1 MTAFVD
7 WLESLD
13 QRRTVLVEVD
23 YLAEGSSGTLRLA
36 NRPFISRPDDSPA
49 SVPYDD
55 VILGGLSY
63 GRDMGGQNSGSL
75 ANSVG
80 SVSLAAS
87 PEVVEASFFE
97 FAGQSVRVYLGDQR
111 WARNEFQLVT
121 VLTAEALEPTGRSD
135 YVLKFRTE
143 RLDLADPLTE
153 QTFTVG
159 PNVDALKPVCFG
171 QCHNVRPVQ
180 VDEAGRVWAV
190 HDGPVEAISAVRVNG
205 AAVSATKDLTTG
217 TITLSSKP
225 SGTLTA
231 DVVGAGGATAKGIIL
246 EILSRLGNT
255 EIDSASLDTLP
266 VDAVGFYS
274 RNPTSFRNALDGIVK
289 TFGGFWGFSRL
300 NVFKVGLIDRPKG
313 GSSVALTPDDI
324 LLDGVSFLRRV
335 RPATEVNLNYRKNY
349 TPQDANGY
357 EEPFSN
363 VRKTSPGIEEIY
375 PDAELKEAEVLLAE
389 KAGADT
395 EAERRRQFFEKPLRV
410 FEVNAFALP
419 FAFEVGQEVRLIY
432 PYFGMEK
439 GVDAVVL
446 AITDEPLE
454 GVTELRVLING

>member
-1 MTAFVD
+1 M
-7 WLESLD
+7 
-13 QRRTVLVEVD
+13 
-23 YLAEGSSGTLRLA
+23 
-36 NRPFISRPDDSPA
+36 
-49 SVPYDD
+49 
-55 VILGGLSY
+55 
-63 GRDMGGQNSGSL
+63 
-75 ANSVG
+75 
-80 SVSLAAS
+80 
-87 PEVVEASFFE
+87 
-97 FAGQSVRVYLGDQR
+97 
-111 WARNEFQLVT
+111 
-121 VLTAEALEPTGRSD
+121 LTAEALEPTGRSD

-289 TFGGFWGFSRL
+289 TFG
-300 NVFKVGLIDRPKG
+300 VF
-313 GSSVALTPDDI
+313 
-324 LLDGVSFLRRV
+324 
-335 RPATEVNLNYRKNY
+335 
-349 TPQDANGY
+349 
-357 EEPFSN
+357 
-363 VRKTSPGIEEIY
+363 
-375 PDAELKEAEVLLAE
+375 
-389 KAGADT
+389 GASH
-395 EAERRRQFFEKPLRV
+395 V
-410 FEVNAFALP
+410 
-419 FAFEVGQEVRLIY
+419 
-432 PYFGMEK
+432 
-439 GVDAVVL
+439 
-446 AITDEPLE
+446 
-454 GVTELRVLING
+454 